1 MDELKAT
8 SSAFARVAADPPA
21 ISRDLVRQAVSE
33 QFGLDGEY
41 TPLVSERDQ
50 NFRLE
55 TSSGRQY
62 VVKVTSAA
70 EQAAV
75 SDFHLASLLHLE
87 SVGAGFTPR
96 VVRTLAGASAGRI
109 ECDRKTHVLRV
120 VSYLE
125 GTPLAAV
132 VIDAGIAR
140 ELGTQLARLDTALQG
155 FRHPGERPVL
165 LWDLQ
170 RAVELRTLGHHIDS
184 ESTARSVARAID
196 DFESNVIPRLA
207 SLRRQVIHGDANPEN
222 ILLDESRC
230 VSGLIDFSD
239 SAYAPLVFDAAIAAS
254 YLRSAEPLAL
264 LTPFLAA
271 YHAVLPLRADEID
284 VFFDL
289 VRARLATTIS
299 ILYWRLAERDAG
311 DAYREKTLRT
321 EGEAFLFLEA
331 LDALGREAFVE
342 GLRNVT
348 GTVQAPA

>member
-1 MDELKAT
+1 MDKLKAT
-8 SSAFARVAADPPA
+8 SNAFASVAANPPA
-21 ISRDLVRQAVSE
+21 IAEERVRNAVTE

-50 NFRLE
+50 NFQLA
-55 TSSGRQY
+55 TPSGRQY

-70 EQAAV
+70 EEAVV

-87 SVGAGFTPR
+87 AVGAGYTPR
-96 VVRTLAGASAGRI
+96 VVRTSAGDSAGRI
-109 ECDRKTHVLRV
+109 ESDGETHVLRV

-132 VIDAGIAR
+132 AIDAGISR
-140 ELGTQLARLDTALQG
+140 EFGTRLASLDTALQG
-155 FRHPGERPVL
+155 FRHPGERPLL

-170 RAVELRTLGHHIDS
+170 RAVELRALLHHIDS

-196 DFESNVIPRLA
+196 DFESNVIPQLA
-207 SLRRQVIHGDANPEN
+207 SLRHQVIHGDANPEN
-222 ILLDESRC
+222 ILLDESRR
-230 VSGLIDFSD
+230 VSGFIDFSD
-239 SAYAPLVFDAAIAAS
+239 STYAPLIFDAAIAAS

-264 LTPFLAA
+264 IMPFVAA
-271 YHAVLPLRADEID
+271 FHAVSPIRTDEIG

-311 DAYREKTLRT
+311 DAYRDKTLQT
-321 EGEAFLFLEA
+321 EGGASRFLDA
-331 LDALGREAFVE
+331 LDALGRDEFVK
-342 GLRNVT
+342 GLEKVT
-348 GTVQAPA
+348 RTG